1 MAATIRS
8 APSALQRTGAALWI
22 AVVLLSFGLVLHR
35 AWVCDDIYITFRY
48 CDNVLAGLGPVYNAG
63 ERSEGYTHFLWFLL
77 LTLGRAVGIP
87 ADLLGKYAGVPAFL
101 GCLWLLGRISGR
113 LFPGRGGWL
122 GLPVAMLAW
131 ALHADARLFGS
142 GGLET
147 PLFTFFLLLGF
158 QWTCVSEHPRRGAL
172 AGWALALAWLLRP
185 EGLLF
190 TVLAALFLWWRGE
203 RRALREYALVW
214 LALAVPHFAFRMLY
228 YGHPLPNPYY
238 AKSGGLAN
246 WKQGWIYA
254 RLYFGAYF
262 VLLAAVAASW
272 PIVRGLRRR
281 VPAAFAPRTA
291 AALAFAGV
299 AASLTILYVIRVG
312 GDFMFGRFFLPV
324 TPFLLLGLEAWVQWL
339 PRWWLRLAA
348 AALVVVLVV
357 YGGVR
362 KHARLVGKRQVAG
375 IVDEPQFY
383 PESRMREVRASAR
396 RLGECLAGT
405 QATLIVQGGQASLA
419 YYARYPV
426 AIERYGL
433 TDPVIAHSP
442 LRRRERPGHEKYA
455 TADYIYAR
463 QVNLR
468 INYRP
473 VRSAPMYSLIELA
486 KMSGEIIV
494 YDRALMEHF
503 KTCPGPAS
511 STSRAG
517 SPTATC
523 RGFPASR
530 PRSCCGTGITSSCST
545 STTTPT
551 PRACASACA
560 PRWPPAASPA
570 YPSAAIPPAASRT
583 PGSRPPREAG
593 AACEAA
599 HSMTE
604 RSASRTCS
612 GCVSALATRAQ
623 CRRTLPSGPIHT
635 VERMTPVV
643 CLP

>member
-1 MAATIRS
+1 MGTRC
-8 APSALQRTGAALWI
+8 R
-22 AVVLLSFGLVLHR
+22 
-35 AWVCDDIYITFRY
+35 
-48 CDNVLAGLGPVYNAG
+48 
-63 ERSEGYTHFLWFLL
+63 
-77 LTLGRAVGIP
+77 
-87 ADLLGKYAGVPAFL
+87 
-101 GCLWLLGRISGR
+101 
-113 LFPGRGGWL
+113 
-122 GLPVAMLAW
+122 
-131 ALHADARLFGS
+131 
-142 GGLET
+142 
-147 PLFTFFLLLGF
+147 
-158 QWTCVSEHPRRGAL
+158 
-172 AGWALALAWLLRP
+172 
-185 EGLLF
+185 
-190 TVLAALFLWWRGE
+190 
-203 RRALREYALVW
+203 
-214 LALAVPHFAFRMLY
+214 
-228 YGHPLPNPYY
+228 NPYY

-272 PIVRGLRRR
+272 PVVRGLRRR
-281 VPAAFAPRTA
+281 APAAFAPRTA

-299 AASLTILYVIRVG
+299 AALLTILYVIRVG

-348 AALVVVLVV
+348 AALVVALVV

-463 QVNLR
+463 RVNLR

-503 KTCPGPAS
+503 KTCPGA
-511 STSRAG
+511 R
-517 SPTATC
+517 
-523 RGFPASR
+523 FLDF
-530 PRSCCGTGITSSCST
+530 
-545 STTTPT
+545 
-551 PRACASACA
+551 
-560 PRWPPAASPA
+560 PRWLADSYLPGVPSEPPQKLLRDWNHFQLFYFDHNPDPEGLRERLRAALAARGLTRLPERGNPTGSFEDA
-570 YPSAAIPPAASRT
+570 GQPSAP
-583 PGSRPPREAG
+583 
-593 AACEAA
+593 
-599 HSMTE
+599 
-604 RSASRTCS
+604 
-612 GCVSALATRAQ
+612 
-623 CRRTLPSGPIHT
+623 
-635 VERMTPVV
+635 
-643 CLP
+643 